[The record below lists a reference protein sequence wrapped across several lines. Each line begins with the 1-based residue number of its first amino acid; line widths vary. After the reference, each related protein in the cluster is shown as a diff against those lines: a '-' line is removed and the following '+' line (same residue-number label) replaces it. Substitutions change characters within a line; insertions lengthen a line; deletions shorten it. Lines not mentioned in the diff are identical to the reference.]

1 MSYPD
6 WVLKQKR
13 KRTLVMRRADS
24 YYLYRV
30 RSVWDRERKKT
41 RLKTEEYLGK
51 ITPEGIVEPKVK
63 RLMKRYDQIAVKE
76 YGSSFLL

>member
-6 WVLKQKR
+6 WVLKQKK
-13 KRTLVMRRADS
+13 KRTLVMRRGEN

-41 RLKTEEYLGK
+41 RLKTER
-51 ITPEGIVEPKVK
+51 T
-63 RLMKRYDQIAVKE
+63 
-76 YGSSFLL
+76 